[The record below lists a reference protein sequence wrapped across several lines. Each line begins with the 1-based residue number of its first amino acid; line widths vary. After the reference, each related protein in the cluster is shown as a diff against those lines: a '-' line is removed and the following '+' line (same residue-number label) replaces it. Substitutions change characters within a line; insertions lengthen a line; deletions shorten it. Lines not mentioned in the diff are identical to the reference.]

1 MVSNAYEELENRPVL
16 VNTPNNISL
25 RRKSLFKSGI
35 KRVSNAFRRSLNP
48 ISQNS
53 AFTYTNEDI
62 NPQNVNKIIK
72 EQFTSITSTQSGN
85 VDQPDGPRQSE
96 TTFVF
101 GQKDENNRNLPILG
115 WLI

>member
-1 MVSNAYEELENRPVL
+1 M
-16 VNTPNNISL
+16 NTPNNKSI
-25 RRKSLFKSGI
+25 RRNSFYKSGI

-72 EQFTSITSTQSGN
+72 EQFTSITSTQNSN
-85 VDQPDGPRQSE
+85 VDQQDGPKQSE

-101 GQKDENNRNLPILG
+101 GQNDENNRNMPILG
-115 WLI
+115 W